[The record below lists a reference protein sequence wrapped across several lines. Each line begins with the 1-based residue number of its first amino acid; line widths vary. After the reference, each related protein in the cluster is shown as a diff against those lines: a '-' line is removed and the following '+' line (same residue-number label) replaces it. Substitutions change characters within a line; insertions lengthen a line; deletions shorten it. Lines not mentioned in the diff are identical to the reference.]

1 MSRWRW
7 KTEQPALE
15 ITHELCFDRRGPD
28 LIAGPPAPQNTNLSP
43 ILRRKIMSKV
53 SYIPKDYN
61 SVTPYLVIKGAAQ
74 AIEYYKKVF
83 GATETVRMNGPDGKI
98 GHAELKIGNS
108 HIMLAE
114 ENPGMGEGHASAATV
129 GGSPVSLYVYLPDV
143 DTVVKRATD
152 EGAKL
157 LKPVQDQFYGD
168 RNGFLRDPFGHLW
181 GIATHVE
188 DVSPED
194 MKERMKKMMQ
204 AA

>member
-1 MSRWRW
+1 
-7 KTEQPALE
+7 
-15 ITHELCFDRRGPD
+15 
-28 LIAGPPAPQNTNLSP
+28 
-43 ILRRKIMSKV
+43 MSKV

-61 SVTPYLVIKGAAQ
+61 NVTPYLIVKDAAQ

-83 GATETVRMNGPDGKI
+83 GATETARMNGPDGKV

-108 HIMLAE
+108 HIMLAD
-114 ENPGMGEGHASAATV
+114 ENPGMGEGHTSATTV

-143 DTVVKRATD
+143 DKVVKRAVD
-152 EGAKL
+152 EGAKI

-168 RNGFLRDPFGHLW
+168 RNGFIRDPFGHLW

-188 DVSPED
+188 DVSPAE
-194 MKERMKKMMQ
+194 MAERMKKLMP